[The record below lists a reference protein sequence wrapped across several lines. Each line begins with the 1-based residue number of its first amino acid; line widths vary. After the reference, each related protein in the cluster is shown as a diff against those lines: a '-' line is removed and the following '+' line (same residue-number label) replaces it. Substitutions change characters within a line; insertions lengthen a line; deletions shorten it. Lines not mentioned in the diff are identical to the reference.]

1 METVIFRNLSEFSH
15 VRKESLRTI
24 KTNIQFCGDDVKTI
38 MFTSYL
44 PNEGKTTVTL
54 DLAIS
59 LTESAKK
66 VLLIDTDMRGSVLV
80 GQLGAKI
87 KDGRKILGLSH
98 YLSGQKTLDEVLYET
113 QIPNLS
119 IIFSGPSVP
128 NPTELLEKQYFE
140 KLIEY
145 GRQNYDYVLLDSA
158 PLGVVIDAAV
168 VAKYCD
174 GAVMVVAQG
183 MARSREIINSRKQL
197 ETAGVRIL
205 GAVFN
210 KADLKKQHYGKYY
223 GKYYG
228 KRYGKYYGEYYGR
241 NGEKGTK
248 KE

>member
-1 METVIFRNLSEFSH
+1 
-15 VRKESLRTI
+15 
-24 KTNIQFCGDDVKTI
+24 
-38 MFTSYL
+38 
-44 PNEGKTTVTL
+44 
-54 DLAIS
+54 
-59 LTESAKK
+59 
-66 VLLIDTDMRGSVLV
+66 VLV
-80 GQLGAKI
+80 GQLGAKV
-87 KDGRKILGLSH
+87 KEGKKILGLSH